1 MGESLNFDLAY
12 PHETGTLLPQSAH
25 SLTTATPT
33 YIAIRKKCS
42 ALNSHF
48 ILPASL
54 PRGISPLKIPFSFL
68 NTKKIH
74 VKKESLFFLK
84 NKNSVPNRTATAK
97 IAKLLA
103 A

>member
-1 MGESLNFDLAY
+1 
-12 PHETGTLLPQSAH
+12 
-25 SLTTATPT
+25 
-33 YIAIRKKCS
+33 
-42 ALNSHF
+42 LNSHF

-54 PRGISPLKIPFSFL
+54 PQGISPLKIPFSFL

-97 IAKLLA
+97 IAKLPARLKYFRFGNCLNCRFQE
-103 A
+103 